1 VSAPRLAVAADGTL
15 CLVYVE
21 GTRSVRL
28 LRSKDEG
35 AHWDPPLL
43 VVDRVAGESEVTV
56 RFPQVAFGGDTA
68 YVMWEEW
75 GDAKAVIKS
84 LADAQNKKPPL
95 DLYVRRITF
104 H

>member
-1 VSAPRLAVAADGTL
+1 M
-15 CLVYVE
+15 
-21 GTRSVRL
+21 
-28 LRSKDEG
+28 RSKDGG

-43 VVDRVAGESEVTV
+43 VVERGASENEGTV
-56 RFPQVAFGGDTA
+56 RFPQVAVGGDTA